1 MGHFIREPAMTLKS
15 TLEKAGKKI
24 QAAVTPAPV
33 GDILETLRQEH
44 DLVQGL
50 LKRMVDSDSA
60 GERHELL
67 AQIKAAL
74 VPHTKAEEKAVYDRV
89 LKLKGHKVKIDG
101 HEGYFEHEA
110 ADRMLANLGK
120 IERVTSDEF
129 TAAAKVLKEL
139 IDHHIEEEERNIWA
153 DVKENFSA
161 RQRVEMN
168 EEFEAV
174 KKRVRIPH

>member
-1 MGHFIREPAMTLKS
+1 MTLKS
-15 TLEKAGKKI
+15 TIEKAGRKI
-24 QAAVTPAPV
+24 QAAVTPAPA
-33 GDILETLRQEH
+33 GDILETLRREH
-44 DLVQGL
+44 DQVQAL
-50 LKRMVDSDSA
+50 LKRLVESESA
-60 GERHELL
+60 GERHDVL
-67 AQIKAAL
+67 ARIKAAL

-110 ADRMLANLGK
+110 ADRMLANLGR
-120 IERVTSDEF
+120 IERITSDEF

-139 IDHHIEEEERNIWA
+139 IDHHVEEEERNIWA
-153 DVKENFSA
+153 DVKAHFSA

-168 EEFEAV
+168 EEFEAA

>member
-1 MGHFIREPAMTLKS
+1 MTIKS
-15 TLEKAGKKI
+15 TLEKAGKTI
-24 QAAVTPAPV
+24 RAAVTPAPE
-33 GDILETLRQEH
+33 GDILETLHQEH
-44 DLVQGL
+44 EQVRAMLKSLVE
-50 LKRMVDSDSA
+50 SDNA
-60 GERHELL
+60 AERRELL
-67 AQIKAAL
+67 ANIKAAL

-89 LKLKGHKVKIDG
+89 LKLKGHKVKVDG

-120 IERVTSDEF
+120 ITKANSDEF

-139 IDHHIEEEERNIWA
+139 IDHHVEEEERNIWA
-153 DVKENFSA
+153 DVRENFSA

-174 KKRVRIPH
+174 KKRVKIPH

>member
-1 MGHFIREPAMTLKS
+1 MSLKS
-15 TLEKAGKKI
+15 TIEKAGNSLR
-24 QAAVTPAPV
+24 AAVSPAPA
-33 GDILETLRQEH
+33 GDILETLAREH
-44 DLVQGL
+44 DQVQAL
-50 LKRMVDSDSA
+50 MKKLVDSDSA
-60 GERHELL
+60 AERHELL
-67 AQIKAAL
+67 AQVKAAL
-74 VPHTKAEEKAVYDRV
+74 VPHAKAEEKAVYDRV

-139 IDHHIEEEERNIWA
+139 LDHHIDEEERNIWA
-153 DVKENFSA
+153 DVKENFSD
-161 RQRVEMN
+161 RQRIEMN

-174 KKRVRIPH
+174 KKRVKIPH

>member
-1 MGHFIREPAMTLKS
+1 MTLKS
-15 TLEKAGKKI
+15 TLEKAGKSI
-24 QAAVTPAPV
+24 RAAVAPAPA

-44 DLVQGL
+44 DQVQAL
-50 LKRMVDSDSA
+50 LKKLVESESA

-89 LKLKGHKVKIDG
+89 LKLKGHKVKVDG

-110 ADRMLANLGK
+110 ADRMLANLGR
-120 IERVTSDEF
+120 IDRVTSDEF

-153 DVKENFSA
+153 DVKQNFSD
-161 RQRVEMN
+161 RQRIEMN

-174 KKRVRIPH
+174 KKRVKIPH

>member
-1 MGHFIREPAMTLKS
+1 MTLKS
-15 TLEKAGKKI
+15 TIEKAGKKI
-24 QAAVTPAPV
+24 QAAVTPAPS
-33 GDILETLRQEH
+33 GDILATLAREH
-44 DLVQGL
+44 DQVQAL
-50 LKRMVDSDSA
+50 LKQLVASDSA
-60 GERHELL
+60 GERHDLL

-74 VPHTKAEEKAVYDRV
+74 VPHTRAEEKAVYDRV
-89 LKLKGHKVKIDG
+89 LKLKGHKAKIDG

-110 ADRMLANLGK
+110 ADRMLANLGR

-153 DVKENFSA
+153 DVKESFSD

-174 KKRVRIPH
+174 KKRVKIPH

>member
-1 MGHFIREPAMTLKS
+1 MTLKS
-15 TLEKAGKKI
+15 TIENAGKKLH
-24 QAAVTPAPV
+24 AAVSPAPA
-33 GDILETLRQEH
+33 GDILETLHKEH
-44 DLVQGL
+44 EEVQAL
-50 LKRMVDSDSA
+50 LKQLVDSDNA
-60 GERHELL
+60 AERHELL
-67 AQIKAAL
+67 ARIKTAL

-139 IDHHIEEEERNIWA
+139 IAHHVEEEERNIWA
-153 DVKENFSA
+153 DVRENFSD

-168 EEFEAV
+168 EEFEAA
-174 KKRVRIPH
+174 KKRVKIPN